1 MIDEVVVRDAT
12 SSDMAAVRDLYNALI
27 PTSTVAWTEVEQTLA
42 EREAWF
48 ERQQRRGFPVLVAE
62 RGRAADRD
70 EADREVIGFTAYADF
85 RGDGVWPG
93 YRHTVEHTIHV
104 HESAWGRGVGRA
116 LLTELERRALAG
128 GVHVMVAAIDGAN
141 VESISFHERLGY
153 SIVARMP
160 EVGRKFDRWLELVL
174 MQRILP
180 TS

>member
-1 MIDEVVVRDAT
+1 MSSGEVVVRDAT
-12 SSDMAAVRDLYNALI
+12 RSDMPAVCDLYNALI
-27 PTSTVAWTEVEQTLA
+27 PTSTVAWTEVEQTLV

-48 ERQQRRGFPVLVAE
+48 ERQRRRGFPVLVAE
-62 RGRAADRD
+62 RADD
-70 EADREVIGFTAYADF
+70 AGCEVIGFTAYADF

-116 LLTELERRALAG
+116 LLTELERRAVAA

-141 VESISFHERLGY
+141 VESIRFHERLGY

-180 TS
+180 TP